1 MKKWTR
7 RGFLGASAA
16 VTAIALGRWQGT
28 PAAAANGD
36 VNLYTSRHYE
46 TDDRVYEEFTR
57 QTGIRVNLLEGEA
70 DELIARILGE
80 GRNSPADLLI
90 TVDAARLWR
99 AEQAGIFAPVS
110 SSVLSDRLPE
120 NLRHPEGLWFSLTK
134 RARVIM
140 YNKDRVQAGQ
150 LSTYEN
156 LADPNWRNQIA
167 IRSSSHVYN
176 QSLVASL
183 IEYLGERETED
194 WCRGLVRN
202 LSRSPQGND
211 RAQIT
216 AAASGQANLAVAN
229 TYYLPRY
236 APGGENADPDV
247 FGTVKVFFPN
257 QSGRGTHV
265 NISGGGVVKT
275 APNRENA
282 IRLLEFLTS
291 RPAQELFAKA
301 NNEYP
306 AVQGIPLDPVVASFG
321 NFKEDRI
328 NVAVLGRNNPTA
340 VRIMDRAGWR

>member
-236 APGGENADPDV
+236 APGGENADRSASKVCLTFGIPDTARHCACV
-247 FGTVKVFFPN
+247 TGYLPSKNGGTRTGCCGL
-257 QSGRGTHV
+257 S
-265 NISGGGVVKT
+265 S
-275 APNRENA
+275 
-282 IRLLEFLTS
+282 TS
-291 RPAQELFAKA
+291 RNFSASGEPIRNSPPAIVTISRRTLLPKSS
-301 NNEYP
+301 
-306 AVQGIPLDPVVASFG
+306 G
-321 NFKEDRI
+321 K
-328 NVAVLGRNNPTA
+328 
-340 VRIMDRAGWR
+340 